1 MGLDALRT
9 LVEVKWGGGEGA
21 QSAGQTPQLHL
32 GMLTRACLLCLLCQL
47 GPHGPDC
54 NFLINA
60 LITLVDVLLNWL
72 SWFHFLF
79 LGSLLI
85 ILIDCMIFL
94 SPFLDVTRMPV
105 STNSFLAQLDS
116 IVGFL
121 LTYNLNV
128 FKSRI
133 NTPITRFFLK
143 RFSVCFNVF
152 MLFLYLH
159 ALQCLFSLAWSEC
172 QLKKGS

>member
-9 LVEVKWGGGEGA
+9 LVRVKWGWWSEC
-21 QSAGQTPQLHL
+21 QPDPQLYL
-32 GMLTRACLLCLLCQL
+32 GMLTRACLLCPLCQL
-47 GPHGPDC
+47 GPHGSDC
-54 NFLINA
+54 NFLVIA

-94 SPFLDVTRMPV
+94 SPLLDLTRMPI
-105 STNSFLAQLDS
+105 STNSFLTQLDY

-121 LTYNLNV
+121 LTYNLNF

-152 MLFLYLH
+152 MLLL
-159 ALQCLFSLAWSEC
+159 
-172 QLKKGS
+172 